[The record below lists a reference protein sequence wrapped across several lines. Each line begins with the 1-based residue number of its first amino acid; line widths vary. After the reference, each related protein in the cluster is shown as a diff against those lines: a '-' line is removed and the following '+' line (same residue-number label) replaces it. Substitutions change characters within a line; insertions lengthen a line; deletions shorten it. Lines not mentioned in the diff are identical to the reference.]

1 MSTTINLKRK
11 NIDLPADT
19 LKKLSFMAVSQG
31 KSLKA
36 YIEQVL
42 IAKASTIN
50 IKVNENPSPSNDEW
64 FNDSKNIEEIQ
75 ESIAINGYFSGKWQ
89 TRRYQKSFRCM
100 NYKILLTKKA
110 EEHLKEWKKSGQKKT
125 LLKIIS
131 LFEELQLHP
140 TSGTGQVEQL
150 KGNLS
155 GYWSRRID
163 KGSRMVYFIEED
175 KVVVTIISL
184 KGHY

>member
-1 MSTTINLKRK
+1 MIY
-11 NIDLPADT
+11 
-19 LKKLSFMAVSQG
+19 KL
-31 KSLKA
+31 
-36 YIEQVL
+36 
-42 IAKASTIN
+42 
-50 IKVNENPSPSNDEW
+50 
-64 FNDSKNIEEIQ
+64 
-75 ESIAINGYFSGKWQ
+75 
-89 TRRYQKSFRCM
+89 
-100 NYKILLTKKA
+100 LLTKKA

-131 LFEELQLHP
+131 LFEVLQLHP
-140 TSGTGQVEQL
+140 TSSTGQVEQL

>member
-1 MSTTINLKRK
+1 M
-11 NIDLPADT
+11 
-19 LKKLSFMAVSQG
+19 
-31 KSLKA
+31 
-36 YIEQVL
+36 E
-42 IAKASTIN
+42 
-50 IKVNENPSPSNDEW
+50 
-64 FNDSKNIEEIQ
+64 
-75 ESIAINGYFSGKWQ
+75 
-89 TRRYQKSFRCM
+89 
-100 NYKILLTKKA
+100 
-110 EEHLKEWKKSGQKKT
+110 KSGQKKT